1 VSYLV
6 RISVTKQPSAPKQD
20 QKVLDEACGLFR
32 QFHCFDAP
40 RLLRQPCQRLIP
52 KVVVHLGELRGL
64 IYRSARRGFGKPQTF
79 VHFLETPA
87 QLTCD
92 VRGRQL
98 YILGGR
104 YRVTRRGI
112 EG

>member
-6 RISVTKQPSAPKQD
+6 RISVRKRPSAPERIWKSLYD
-20 QKVLDEACGLFR
+20 GCSLFR
-32 QFHCFDAP
+32 QFHCLDAP
-40 RLLRQPCQRLIP
+40 RLMRQPCPRIIP
-52 KVVVHLGELRGL
+52 KVLVHVGELRGL
-64 IYRSARRGFGKPQTF
+64 VYRSARGGSCKAQTF

-87 QLTCD
+87 QLACD